1 MKNEIK
7 CPHCGKTFQVS
18 ENDYSEIVTQVRN
31 KEFQDEIARQ
41 MAEHDKLHKADM
53 DKAALRAQNDM
64 EKRLAEKDKEAV
76 QVTARLEKKI
86 SELTGI
92 IDSHEKDKKA
102 YQAELETE
110 NLRKIHE
117 IEAARDKEVQ
127 SLKDRLRDE
136 DAKHRLELEQ
146 QKGSINDELNK
157 RDMTISELRAT
168 LETQQAAAKVKEN
181 EMKEQYA
188 VQLRERQDEIERLR
202 DFKTRLSTKMVGE
215 TLEQHCLVTFQNA
228 QYNGLFPDAVF
239 HKDNDARE
247 GSKGDFIF
255 RDMVNGKECTSIM
268 FEMKNEMD
276 TTATKHQ
283 NEDFLAKLD
292 KDRKQKNCEYA
303 VLVSMLEMDNELYN
317 NGIVDMKYKGYEKM
331 YVIRPQFLMP
341 LIRILSESSRKNC
354 QEMEELRSELQ
365 TLREQQTDVT
375 NFEKKLDKFKEAF
388 NKNLSVA
395 QTKYNDAIKG
405 IDLTIKA
412 LEAQIKRLQEVKAN
426 FEGSEQKLLKA
437 GELAEKDLTV
447 KRLTHGN
454 PTMRQRIIEASQ
466 SNSGNEDK
474 GND

>member
-41 MAEHDKLHKADM
+41 IAEHDKLHKSDM
-53 DKAALRAQNDM
+53 DKASLRAQNDM
-64 EKRLAEKDKEAV
+64 EKRLAEKDKEAA
-76 QVTARLEKKI
+76 QVTARLEMKI

-92 IDSHEKDKKA
+92 IDNHKKDKEA
-102 YQAELETE
+102 YQAKLEAK
-110 NLRKIHE
+110 NLLKIQE

-127 SLKDRLRDE
+127 SLKYQLRDE

-146 QKGSINDELNK
+146 QKGSISDELNQ
-157 RDMTISELRAT
+157 RDITISELRAT
-168 LETQQAAAKVKEN
+168 LETQKAATEVKVKEMA
-181 EMKEQYA
+181 ERYE
-188 VQLRERQDEIERLR
+188 VQLRERQDEIKQLR

-215 TLEQHCLVTFQNA
+215 SLEQHCLTTFQNA
-228 QYNGLFPDAVF
+228 QSMGAFPTAVF
-239 HKDNDARE
+239 QKDNDARE

-255 RDMVNGKECTSIM
+255 RDTVNGKEYMSIM

-276 TTATKHQ
+276 TTATKHR
-283 NEDFLAKLD
+283 NEDFLDKLD

>member
-7 CPHCGKTFQVS
+7 CPHCGTTFQVS

-53 DKAALRAQNDM
+53 DKASLRAQSDM
-64 EKRLAEKDKEAV
+64 EKRLAEKDKEAA

-102 YQAELETE
+102 YQAKLETE
-110 NLRKIHE
+110 NLRKIQE
-117 IEAARDKEVQ
+117 IETARDKEVQ
-127 SLKDRLRDE
+127 SLKDRIRDE
-136 DAKHRLELEQ
+136 DAKHRLEMEQ
-146 QKGSINDELNK
+146 QKGSISDELNK
-157 RDMTISELRAT
+157 RDITISELRAT

-239 HKDNDARE
+239 QKDNDARE

-255 RDMVNGKECTSIM
+255 RDMVNGKEYTSIM

-276 TTATKHQ
+276 TTATKHR

-292 KDRKQKNCEYA
+292 KDRTQKGCEYA

-375 NFEKKLDKFKEAF
+375 KFEEKLDKFKDAF
-388 NKNLSVA
+388 TKNLGDA
-395 QTKYNDAIKG
+395 QKKYNAAIEG
-405 IDLTIKA
+405 IDAAIEG
-412 LEAQIKRLQEVKAN
+412 LEKQIKLLEKVKAN

-437 GELAEKDLTV
+437 GELVDEKLTI
-447 KRLTHGN
+447 KSLTHGN
-454 PTMRQRIIEASQ
+454 PAMRQRIIEARQ
-466 SNSGNEDK
+466 SNSNED
-474 GND
+474 ND

>member
-7 CPHCGKTFQVS
+7 CPHCGTTFQVS

-64 EKRLAEKDKEAV
+64 EKRLAEKDKEAA
-76 QVTARLEKKI
+76 QVAARLENKI

-110 NLRKIHE
+110 NLRKIYE
-117 IEAARDKEVQ
+117 VEAARDKEVQ

-146 QKGSINDELNK
+146 QKSSISDELNK
-157 RDMTISELRAT
+157 RDITISELRAT

-215 TLEQHCLVTFQNA
+215 TLEQHCLITFQNA

-255 RDMVNGKECTSIM
+255 RDIVNGKEYTSIM

-276 TTATKHQ
+276 TTATKHR
-283 NEDFLAKLD
+283 NEDFLDKLD
-292 KDRKQKNCEYA
+292 KDRKQKKCEYA

-354 QEMEELRSELQ
+354 REMEELRSELQ

-375 NFEKKLDKFKEAF
+375 KFEEKLDTFKDAF
-388 NKNLSVA
+388 NKNISAA
-395 QTKYNDAIKG
+395 QSKYNDAIKG

-412 LEAQIKRLQEVKAN
+412 LEAQINRLKEVKAN
-426 FEGSEQKLLKA
+426 FESSEQKLLKA
-437 GELAEKDLTV
+437 GELVDEKLTI
-447 KRLTHGN
+447 KKLTHGN
-454 PTMRQRIIEASQ
+454 PAMRQRIIEARQS
-466 SNSGNEDK
+466 SNSED
-474 GND
+474 ND